1 MLRFIS
7 LLMLIFAT
15 VASQALAA
23 EIIVEQY
30 DIEIPKAFNVPYHGL
45 YADAFPDGFSI
56 GIGSG
61 LCYVGRDKDGARVF
75 YAIGD
80 RGPNADAPKYLK
92 GQGKSEAAKMF
103 PAPSYTPSYGAIR
116 VADGKAVLASLIDL
130 KNEKGALISGRPIP
144 LGAVGS
150 TGETPLDDALGVLDF
165 DPDGLDT
172 EGVDIDRQNPRNLW
186 ICDEY
191 GPFIA
196 KIDGY
201 TGRIIKKYTPGKELP
216 MIAATRQAN
225 RGFEGI
231 AVTPSN
237 KVLTAIQS
245 VCDVD
250 GKIKESKATFIRL
263 LLLDPE
269 TGTVKQYAYPHNRDD
284 YKKSGDAMIGDLA
297 TISETR
303 FLLIERGKSADGKTR
318 IPFYVIDLADATDIS
333 GVKTADGKE
342 LETLADRAAVE
353 ALGVRYATK
362 TKIMDIT
369 DLGWK
374 PGKAEGCAIL
384 PDMRTI
390 AVTSD
395 NDFGFTFKVVNP
407 ATNDAG
413 EVVDKVGDYTTD
425 GTGQIYYKG
434 NAVDTKI
441 ELEPTGTA
449 SKLWLFTLDKR
460 LDTY

>member
-1 MLRFIS
+1 MLRLVS
-7 LLMLIFAT
+7 LLLLTLAT

-23 EIIVEQY
+23 DILVEQY
-30 DIEIPKAFNVPYHGL
+30 DIEIPKTFNVPYTGA
-45 YADAFPDGFSI
+45 YAGAFPDGFSI

-61 LCYVGRDKDGARVF
+61 LCYVGRARDGARVF

-80 RGPNADAPKYLK
+80 RGPNADAPKYIK
-92 GQGKSEAAKMF
+92 GDGKAEAAKMF
-103 PAPSYTPSYGAIR
+103 PAPNYTPSYGAIR
-116 VADGKAVLASLIDL
+116 VADGKAVLASLIDI
-130 KNEKGALISGRPIP
+130 KNEKGAPISGRPIP
-144 LGAVGS
+144 PGTVGS
-150 TGETPLDDALGVLDF
+150 TGETPLDDALGALAF

-172 EGVDIDRQNPRNLW
+172 EGVDMDRANPRDLW

-201 TGRIIKKYTPGKELP
+201 TGQIIKKYSPGKELP

-231 AVTPSN
+231 AVTPTGS
-237 KVLTAIQS
+237 VLTAIQS

-269 TGTVKQYAYPHNRDD
+269 TGTVRQYAYPHNRDD
-284 YKKSGDAMIGDLA
+284 YKTSGDAKIGDLA
-297 TISETR
+297 AISDTK
-303 FLLIERGKSADGKTR
+303 FLLIERGKGADGKTR
-318 IPFYVIDLADATDIS
+318 IPFYVIDLGRATDIT
-333 GVKTADGKE
+333 GVQTADGRE

-353 ALGVRYATK
+353 ALGVRYVEK
-362 TKIMDIT
+362 TKVMDIK

-395 NDFGFTFKVVNP
+395 NDFGFTFKVVDP
-407 ATNDAG
+407 VTDEAG
-413 EVVDKVGDYTTD
+413 EAVAKVSAYTTD
-425 GTGQIYYKG
+425 GSGQVFYKG
-434 NAVDTKI
+434 KAVDAKV
-441 ELEPTGTA
+441 ELEPTGTS
-449 SKLWLFTLDKR
+449 SKLWLFTLPKR